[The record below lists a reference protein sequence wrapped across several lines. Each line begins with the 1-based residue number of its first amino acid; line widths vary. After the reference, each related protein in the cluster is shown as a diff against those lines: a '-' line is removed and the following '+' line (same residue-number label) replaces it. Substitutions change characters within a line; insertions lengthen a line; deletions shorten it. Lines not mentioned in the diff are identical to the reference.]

1 MVEDIGYLGDMSVYQ
16 VLLDSGKRL
25 RVTQTNTVRGNPDA
39 ITWDE
44 QVYLHLGR
52 QLRLGADGMSSFDT
66 EVPPPQ
72 RRRAWTGV
80 ERTLAAMGLSGK
92 ALVIAAPAI
101 WLTVFF
107 LIPLAVVFGISL
119 TVKQF
124 GRPPYTP
131 LLTNEDGTVQ
141 LTLHL
146 NNYLRLFTDSLY
158 VAAYLNSIKI
168 ALISTIIALLI
179 GYPMAYAIARAPDQW
194 RNILLMLVILP
205 FWTSFLL
212 RVYALSGFMR
222 GNGVI
227 NNFLGLF
234 GIEPLVMMQTD
245 FAVYVGIVYTY
256 LPFMIL
262 PLYTNLVKLDGAL
275 LEASADLGARPTR
288 TFLTITLPLSM
299 PGIIAGSMLVFI
311 PAIGEFV
318 IPSLLGGPGTLMI
331 GRVLWD
337 EFFANTNWPRA
348 AAVAVAML
356 IVVVVPIMLLQRA
369 QDAVQDKE
377 RAR

>member
-1 MVEDIGYLGDMSVYQ
+1 
-16 VLLDSGKRL
+16 
-25 RVTQTNTVRGNPDA
+25 
-39 ITWDE
+39 
-44 QVYLHLGR
+44 
-52 QLRLGADGMSSFDT
+52 MSSFDT
-66 EVPPPQ
+66 EAPPP
-72 RRRAWTGV
+72 RRRRPWTVV
-80 ERTLAAMGLSGK
+80 ERGLAAVGLSGK

-107 LIPLAVVFGISL
+107 LVPLIVVFGISL

-146 NNYLRLFTDSLY
+146 NNYVRLFTDSLY
-158 VAAYLNSIKI
+158 ISAYLSSIKI
-168 ALISTIIALLI
+168 AAISTVITLLI
-179 GYPMAYAIARAPDQW
+179 GYPMAYAIARSPDRW
-194 RNILLMLVILP
+194 RNVFLMLVILP

-212 RVYALSGFMR
+212 RVYALTGFMR

-227 NNFLGLF
+227 NQFLGLF
-234 GIEPLVMMQTD
+234 GIPPLVMMQTD

-275 LEASADLGARPTR
+275 LEASADLGARPLR

-318 IPSLLGGPGTLMI
+318 IPSLLGGPSTLMI

-348 AAVAVAML
+348 SAVAVAML
-356 IVVVVPIMLLQRA
+356 IAVVIPIMLLQRA
-369 QDAVQDKE
+369 QDAVQDNE
-377 RAR
+377 RAK

>member
-1 MVEDIGYLGDMSVYQ
+1 
-16 VLLDSGKRL
+16 
-25 RVTQTNTVRGNPDA
+25 
-39 ITWDE
+39 
-44 QVYLHLGR
+44 
-52 QLRLGADGMSSFDT
+52 MSSFDT
-66 EVPPPQ
+66 EAPPP
-72 RRRAWTGV
+72 RRRRPWTVV
-80 ERTLAAMGLSGK
+80 ERGLAAVGLSGK

-107 LIPLAVVFGISL
+107 LVPLLVVFGISL
-119 TVKQF
+119 TIKQF

-131 LLTNEDGTVQ
+131 LLTNEEGTVQ

-146 NNYLRLFTDSLY
+146 NNYIRLFTDGLY
-158 VAAYLNSIKI
+158 VSAYLSSIKI
-168 ALISTIIALLI
+168 AFISTVIALCI

-212 RVYALSGFMR
+212 RVYALTGFMR

-245 FAVYVGIVYTY
+245 FAVYVGIVYSY

-275 LEASADLGARPTR
+275 LEASADLGARPLR

-311 PAIGEFV
+311 PAIGEYV
-318 IPSLLGGPGTLMI
+318 IPALLGGPSTLMI

-348 AAVAVAML
+348 SAVAVAML
-356 IVVVVPIMLLQRA
+356 VVVVIPIMLLQKA
-369 QDAVQDKE
+369 QDAVQDRE
-377 RAR
+377 RAK

>member
-1 MVEDIGYLGDMSVYQ
+1 MTTLETQQLPPPR
-16 VLLDSGKRL
+16 RL
-25 RVTQTNTVRGNPDA
+25 RPWSRFERRLRDVG
-39 ITWDE
+39 IS
-44 QVYLHLGR
+44 GR
-52 QLRLGADGMSSFDT
+52 T
-66 EVPPPQ
+66 
-72 RRRAWTGV
+72 
-80 ERTLAAMGLSGK
+80 
-92 ALVIAAPAI
+92 LVIAAPAI

-107 LIPLAVVFGISL
+107 LVPLAVVFGISL
-119 TVKQF
+119 SSKQF
-124 GRPPYTP
+124 GKPPYSP
-131 LLTNEDGTVQ
+131 LLSVDEGQVQ

-146 NNYLRLFTDSLY
+146 TNYIKLFTDSLY
-158 VAAYLNSIKI
+158 VAAYLSSIRI
-168 ALISTIIALLI
+168 AFISTIITLFI
-179 GYPMAYAIARAPDQW
+179 GYPMAYAIARAPDRW

-212 RVYALSGFMR
+212 RVYALTGFMR

-227 NNFLGLF
+227 NQLLGVF
-234 GIEPLVMMQTD
+234 GIPPLVMMQTD

-275 LEASADLGARPTR
+275 LEASADLGARPVR
-288 TFLTITLPLSM
+288 TFLSITLPLSM
-299 PGIIAGSMLVFI
+299 AGIIAGSMLVFI

-318 IPSLLGGPGTLMI
+318 IPSLLGGPSTLMI

-356 IVVVVPIMLLQRA
+356 VVVVVPIMLLQKA
-369 QDAVQDKE
+369 QDAVVEK
-377 RAR
+377 

>member
-1 MVEDIGYLGDMSVYQ
+1 M
-16 VLLDSGKRL
+16 
-25 RVTQTNTVRGNPDA
+25 TT
-39 ITWDE
+39 
-44 QVYLHLGR
+44 LH
-52 QLRLGADGMSSFDT
+52 DPT
-66 EVPPPQ
+66 IPPP
-72 RRRAWTGV
+72 RRLKPWKAV
-80 ERTLAAMGLSGK
+80 ERGLAKVGISGK
-92 ALVIAAPAI
+92 ALVLIAPVA
-101 WLTVFF
+101 WLLVFF

-119 TVKQF
+119 ASKQF
-124 GRPPYTP
+124 GRPPYSP
-131 LLTNEDGTVQ
+131 LLTTEEGTVQ

-146 NNYLRLFTDSLY
+146 NNYIRLFTDNLY
-158 VAAYLNSIKI
+158 VAAYLSSIRI
-168 ALISTIIALLI
+168 AFISTVITLLV
-179 GYPMAYAIARAPDQW
+179 GYPMAYAIARAPDRW

-205 FWTSFLL
+205 FFTSFLL
-212 RVYALSGFMR
+212 RVYALTGFMR

-227 NNFLGLF
+227 NQLLGVF

-262 PLYTNLVKLDGAL
+262 PLYTTLVKLDVSL
-275 LEASADLGARPTR
+275 FEASADLGARPVR
-288 TFLTITLPLSM
+288 TFLSVTLPLSL
-299 PGIIAGSMLVFI
+299 PGVIAGSMLVFI

-356 IVVVVPIMLLQRA
+356 IVVVVPIMLLQKA
-369 QDAVQDKE
+369 QGAVVEK
-377 RAR
+377 

>member
-1 MVEDIGYLGDMSVYQ
+1 
-16 VLLDSGKRL
+16 
-25 RVTQTNTVRGNPDA
+25 
-39 ITWDE
+39 
-44 QVYLHLGR
+44 
-52 QLRLGADGMSSFDT
+52 MSSFDT
-66 EVPPPQ
+66 ESPAP
-72 RRRAWTGV
+72 RRRRPWTAV
-80 ERTLAAMGLSGK
+80 ERALAAIGLSGK

-107 LIPLAVVFGISL
+107 LIPLLVVFGISL

-146 NNYLRLFTDSLY
+146 NNYIRLFTDGLY
-158 VAAYLNSIKI
+158 VSAYVSSIRI
-168 ALISTIIALLI
+168 ALISTIITLCI

-194 RNILLMLVILP
+194 RNVLLMLVILP

-212 RVYALSGFMR
+212 RVYALTGFMR

-227 NNFLGLF
+227 NQFLGLF
-234 GIEPLVMMQTD
+234 GIQPLVMMQTD
-245 FAVYVGIVYTY
+245 FAVYVGIVYSY

-262 PLYTNLVKLDGAL
+262 PLYTNLVKLDGVL
-275 LEASADLGARPTR
+275 LEASADLGAKPLR

-318 IPSLLGGPGTLMI
+318 IPSLLGGPSTLMI

-348 AAVAVAML
+348 SAVAVAML
-356 IVVVVPIMLLQRA
+356 VVVVIPIMLLQKA
-369 QDAVQDKE
+369 QDAVQDRE
-377 RAR
+377 RAK